1 MLLKVT
7 SPDIHNTAL
16 LDCATN
22 EVLYRTTT
30 SPVSPGLPG
39 PSRSRTSLAS
49 TFSRASSS
57 RSYEKLPACDLNTT
71 AVLDS
76 DGDTVAEIVWEGH
89 NATIIRI
96 QDEELRGT
104 TELFDAA
111 FARVLP
117 DETILPTRMEYT
129 WRITAEGLTLLDD
142 DDEVVGRL
150 YSDCAL
156 VKGRPVPA
164 LPLQPGNSKGADYLE
179 LENLPSDELLEV
191 IVTYLLVTPL
201 RERLYSISRYV
212 YAPQRR
218 RTLAALRLHASRSF
232 ANLRDSLSL
241 RRAARAPAPSK
252 Q

>member
-7 SPDIHNTAL
+7 SADIHNTAL
-16 LDCATN
+16 LDCATG

-30 SPVSPGLPG
+30 STVPPGLPG

-49 TFSRASSS
+49 TFSRASSN
-57 RSYEKLPACDLNTT
+57 RSYEKLPAYEQNTT
-71 AVLDS
+71 AVLDC

-96 QDEELRGT
+96 QHEELRGT

-150 YSDCAL
+150 YSDCSFI
-156 VKGRPVPA
+156 KGRPVPA
-164 LPLQPGNSKGADYLE
+164 LQPGKGSDYIE

-212 YAPQRR
+212 YGPQRR
-218 RTLAALRLHASRSF
+218 RSLATLRLRASRSF
-232 ANLRDSLSL
+232 ATLRDGL
-241 RRAARAPAPSK
+241 RRTKAPAASK

>member
-30 SPVSPGLPG
+30 SPVPPGLSPG

-49 TFSRASSS
+49 SN
-57 RSYEKLPACDLNTT
+57 RSYEKLPACDLHTT
-71 AVLDS
+71 AVLDP

-129 WRITAEGLTLLDD
+129 WRITAEGLTVRAVLSACVAAPIGSLMVPRLASLRHAQLVDD

-150 YSDCAL
+150 YSDCSL
-156 VKGRPVPA
+156 INGRPVPA
-164 LPLQPGNSKGADYLE
+164 LPRQPGSAKRADYIE

-191 IVTYLLVTPL
+191 IGMS
-201 RERLYSISRYV
+201 YS
-212 YAPQRR
+212 
-218 RTLAALRLHASRSF
+218 
-232 ANLRDSLSL
+232 
-241 RRAARAPAPSK
+241 ARPAPGTNDLTGAGDR
-252 Q
+252 

>member
-7 SPDIHNTAL
+7 SADIHNTAL
-16 LDCATN
+16 LDCDTG
-22 EVLYRTTT
+22 EILYRTTT
-30 SPVSPGLPG
+30 SLPPGLSG

-49 TFSRASSS
+49 TFSRASSN
-57 RSYEKLPACDLNTT
+57 RSYEKLPACEQNTT
-71 AVLDS
+71 AVLDC

-111 FARVLP
+111 FARVLFGPGSP

-129 WRITAEGLTLLDD
+129 WRITAESLTLLDD

-150 YSDCAL
+150 YSDCSFI
-156 VKGRPVPA
+156 KERPVSA
-164 LPLQPGNSKGADYLE
+164 LQPGKGSDYIE

-191 IVTYLLVTPL
+191 IVTYLLVTTL

-212 YAPQRR
+212 YGPQHKRPLA
-218 RTLAALRLHASRSF
+218 TLCLHASRSF
-232 ANLRDSLSL
+232 ASLRDSL
-241 RRAARAPAPSK
+241 RRTKAPASR